1 MKKDIPVKAIEGI
14 KNPIPTS
21 EELEKYI
28 EMLGDGKRDLIG
40 IKTGEKELDRA
51 LLGLSGV
58 IVLGGKAGGGKTTLA
73 IHLAKQVAQ
82 NGTPVLFYS
91 LEMPRVAILTKL
103 LSSIAKV
110 TYGDIILHGKTA
122 FKDIESKLTPNSKQ
136 ALKDAKEGLEKFAD
150 LLYIKTRDREDGE
163 VTFDTVTA
171 DIEYLK
177 KKHNTESVFVIVD
190 HLQVFTPSGVVRDQ
204 IQKEQDLINGFKDI
218 NINTN
223 ACVLLISQQNKA
235 SYDNAKVTS
244 IKGSVDIIYLADVV
258 MFVKREDEDETI
270 TEAFSDGETDI
281 EIVIDKNRYNAP
293 RTIKGKITAKYSLMK
308 FEE

>member
-58 IVLGGKAGGGKTTLA
+58 IVLGGKAGGGKTNLA
-73 IHLAKQVAQ
+73 IHLAKQVAK

-91 LEMPRVAILTKL
+91 LEMPRVAILTRL
-103 LSSIAKV
+103 LSGLAKV
-110 TYGDIILHGKTA
+110 SYGDIMLHGKTA
-122 FKDIESKLTPNSKQ
+122 FNDAESKLTPTSRQ
-136 ALKDAKEGLEKFAD
+136 AIRDAKQELEKFAD

>member
-1 MKKDIPVKAIEGI
+1 MTKEIPVKEIEGI

-21 EELEKYI
+21 EMLQGYI
-28 EMLGDGKRDLIG
+28 DMLGDGKRDLIG
-40 IKTGEKELDRA
+40 IKTGEVSIDRA

-58 IVLGGKAGGGKTTLA
+58 IVLGGQAGGGKTTLA

-103 LSSIAKV
+103 LSSLSQV
-110 TYGDIILHGKTA
+110 GYGDILLSGKTA
-122 FKDIESKLTPNSKQ
+122 FNDEDSRLTPNSKE
-136 ALKDAKEGLEKFAD
+136 AIRDGKEELEKFAD
-150 LLYIKTRDREDGE
+150 LLYIKTRDKEDGE
-163 VTFDTVTA
+163 VTFSTATA

-177 KKHNTESVFVIVD
+177 KKHKTDNVFVIVD
-190 HLQVFTPSGVVRDQ
+190 HLQVFTPSTAVRDQ
-204 IQKEQDLINGFKDI
+204 IQKEQDLINGFKGI

-223 ACVLLISQQNKA
+223 ATVLLISQQNKA
-235 SYDNAKVTS
+235 SYNNTTVTS

-258 MFVKREDEDETI
+258 MFVKKQDEDEEI
-270 TEAFSDGETDI
+270 AEAFSDGETDI

-293 RTIKGKITAKYSLMK
+293 RTIKGKMTAKYSLMK

>member
-21 EELEKYI
+21 EDLQRYLD
-28 EMLGDGKRDLIG
+28 MLGDGKRDLIG
-40 IKTGEKELDRA
+40 IKTGEKTLDQA

-103 LSSIAKV
+103 LSSLARV
-110 TYGDIILHGKTA
+110 TYGDIILNGKTA
-122 FKDIESKLTPNSKQ
+122 FNDMDSKLTPKSRE
-136 ALKDAKEGLEKFAD
+136 AIRDGVEELKKFAD

-163 VTFDTVTA
+163 VTFNTVTA

-190 HLQVFTPSGVVRDQ
+190 HLQVFTPNGTPRDQ

-258 MFVKREDEDETI
+258 MFVKREDEDENI
-270 TEAFSDGETDI
+270 AEAFSDGETDI
-281 EIVIDKNRYNAP
+281 EVVIDKNRYNAP

>member
-1 MKKDIPVKAIEGI
+1 MTKQIPVKAIDGI
-14 KNPIPTS
+14 KTPIPTS
-21 EELEKYI
+21 EVLQAYLD
-28 EMLGDGKRDLIG
+28 MLGDGKRDLIG
-40 IKTGEKELDRA
+40 IRTGEKTLDKA

-91 LEMPRVAILTKL
+91 LEMPRIAILTKL
-103 LSSIAKV
+103 LSSLSQV
-110 TYGDIILHGKTA
+110 SYGDIILNGKTA
-122 FKDIESKLTPNSKQ
+122 FNEMDSKLTPSSRK
-136 ALKDAKEGLEKFAD
+136 ALKDGMTELEKFAD

-163 VTFDTVTA
+163 VTFETVKS

-177 KKHNTESVFVIVD
+177 KKHNSESVFVIVD
-190 HLQVFTPSGVVRDQ
+190 HLQVFTPSRQTRDQ
-204 IQKEQDLINGFKDI
+204 IDREQDLINGFKDI

-223 ACVLLISQQNKA
+223 ACILLISQQNKA
-235 SYDNAKVTS
+235 SYNNSTVTS

-258 MFVKREDEDETI
+258 MFVKREDEDQDI
-270 TEAFSDGETDI
+270 AEAFTDGETDI
-281 EIVIDKNRYNAP
+281 EVVIDKNRYNAP